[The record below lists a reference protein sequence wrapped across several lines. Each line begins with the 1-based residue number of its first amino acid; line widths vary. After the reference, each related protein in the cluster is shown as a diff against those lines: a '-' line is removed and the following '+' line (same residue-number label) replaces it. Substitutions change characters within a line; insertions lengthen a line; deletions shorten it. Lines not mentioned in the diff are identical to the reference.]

1 MLLGQIFL
9 FLTNALQKA
18 VTPEEA
24 ASQLLKSLI
33 AYSLDFC
40 HTSHIN
46 AHLTRFFYLYFS
58 ESIGISAK
66 RYQAETDVA

>member
-1 MLLGQIFL
+1 MLRGQIFL

-18 VTPEEA
+18 VTPKEA

-40 HTSHIN
+40 NTSHIN
-46 AHLTRFFYLYFS
+46 AHLIGFFYLYFS